1 VPLGAL
7 QVLPAL
13 HLVLPRQ
20 VALLLALG
28 ALGALE
34 VFEHALLTTPKVQY
48 RRSTKRSA

>member
-13 HLVLPRQ
+13 RLVLQRQ
-20 VALLLALG
+20 VALLL